1 MSQEEYHILFPMT
14 RNSIENNDVTFVIG
28 SMKCRTNAIVYFVLH
43 GYDNHHNELHGV
55 GNKPVYTS
63 KRWVVDEDYREYV
76 EEFSISDVILDD
88 LAFVQIELIA
98 ICIDDDNPLRFTQ
111 CMLTDDLYTSY
122 HAPNEAIAVA
132 EIKLLNTPYVEL
144 YNNRFDGFL
153 QVIRPSKKAFTTDVL
168 TRNDETVLVPHLD
181 NEEDI
186 DKPANILS
194 EYLNQ
199 TEEKTTIAMDSFK
212 NG

>member
-43 GYDNHHNELHGV
+43 GYDNPHNELHSV
-55 GNKPVYTS
+55 ANKPVYSS
-63 KRWVVDEDYREYV
+63 KRWVVDESYSEYV
-76 EEFSISDVILDD
+76 EKFFISDAILDD
-88 LAFVQIELIA
+88 LAFIQIELIA

-132 EIKLLNTPYVEL
+132 EIKLINTPYVEL

>member
-43 GYDNHHNELHGV
+43 GYDNHHNELHSV
-55 GNKPVYTS
+55 ANKPVYSS

-76 EEFSISDVILDD
+76 EEFSISDAILDD
-88 LAFVQIELIA
+88 LAFTQIEIIA

-111 CMLTDDLYTSY
+111 CMLTDDVYTSY

-132 EIKLLNTPYVEL
+132 EIKLINTPYVEL
-144 YNNRFDGFL
+144 YNNRFDGYL

-181 NEEDI
+181 NEGDI

>member
-1 MSQEEYHILFPMT
+1 
-14 RNSIENNDVTFVIG
+14 
-28 SMKCRTNAIVYFVLH
+28 
-43 GYDNHHNELHGV
+43 
-55 GNKPVYTS
+55 
-63 KRWVVDEDYREYV
+63 
-76 EEFSISDVILDD
+76 
-88 LAFVQIELIA
+88 
-98 ICIDDDNPLRFTQ
+98 
-111 CMLTDDLYTSY
+111 MLTDDLYTSY

-132 EIKLLNTPYVEL
+132 EIKLINTPYVEL

-212 NG
+212 NGW

>member
-1 MSQEEYHILFPMT
+1 MSQEKYHILFPMT

-43 GYDNHHNELHGV
+43 GYDNHHNELHSV
-55 GNKPVYTS
+55 ANKPVYTS

-76 EEFSISDVILDD
+76 EEFSISDAILDD
-88 LAFVQIELIA
+88 LAFTQIEIIA

-111 CMLTDDLYTSY
+111 CMLTDDVYTSY

-132 EIKLLNTPYVEL
+132 EIKLINTPYVEL

>member
-43 GYDNHHNELHGV
+43 GYDNHYNELHSV
-55 GNKPVYTS
+55 GNKPIYTS
-63 KRWVVDEDYREYV
+63 KRWVVDESYSEYV
-76 EEFSISDVILDD
+76 EKFFISDAILDD
-88 LAFVQIELIA
+88 LAFIQIELIA

-132 EIKLLNTPYVEL
+132 EIKLINTPYVEL

>member
-14 RNSIENNDVTFVIG
+14 RNNIENNDVTFVIG
-28 SMKCRTNAIVYFVLH
+28 SMKCRTNAIVYVVLH
-43 GYDNHHNELHGV
+43 GYDNRHNELHSV
-55 GNKPVYTS
+55 ANKPVYTS

-132 EIKLLNTPYVEL
+132 EIKLLNTPFVEL

>member
-14 RNSIENNDVTFVIG
+14 RNNIENNTVTFVIG
-28 SMKCRTNAIVYFVLH
+28 SMKCRTYAVVYFKLH
-43 GYDNHHNELHGV
+43 GYDNHHNELHIV
-55 GNKPVYTS
+55 GSKPIHTS
-63 KRWVVDEDYREYV
+63 SRWVVDESYSEYV
-76 EEFSISDVILDD
+76 EEFYISDEILDD
-88 LAFVQIELIA
+88 LAFIQMELVA
-98 ICIDDDNPLRFTQ
+98 IGVDDDNPLRFTQ
-111 CMLTDDLYTSY
+111 CMLTDDIYTSY

-132 EIKLLNTPYVEL
+132 EIKLINTPYVEL
-144 YNNRFDGFL
+144 YNNRFNGFL
-153 QVIRPSKKAFTTDVL
+153 QVIRPNKKAFTTDVL
-168 TRNDETVLVPHLD
+168 TKNDETVLIPHLD

>member
-43 GYDNHHNELHGV
+43 GYDNHHNELHSV
-55 GNKPVYTS
+55 ANKPVYTS

-76 EEFSISDVILDD
+76 EEFSISDAILDD
-88 LAFVQIELIA
+88 LAFTQIEIIA

-111 CMLTDDLYTSY
+111 CMLTDDVYTSY

-132 EIKLLNTPYVEL
+132 EIKLINTPYVEL
-144 YNNRFDGFL
+144 YTNRFDGFL